1 MVTMAEKPRQTDE
14 IAEFRFSW
22 FTTFLIAYETDE
34 RKLNLRC
41 LGCRELI
48 KLDFKKPSHVRGVIE
63 FNGLYIP
70 VIDPA
75 ILLLNRPTPLNN
87 LSCILITPHRWGP
100 QQFYTAIVIE
110 DIDEIM
116 EFATSQPGIGPLRDI
131 SVNMRFVLDMHK
143 NSGMES
149 WLYENHQ
156 LLEAC
161 RRQCQPVDSEIREE
175 LFEQDCIA
183 FTHTCSEESL
193 DI

>member
-1 MVTMAEKPRQTDE
+1 MVTMMEKPRQTDT
-14 IAEFRFSW
+14 ITQFRYSW
-22 FTTFLIAYETDE
+22 FTTFLIAYQADE

-48 KLDFKKPSHVRGVIE
+48 KLDFKKPSHIRGVIE
-63 FNGLYIP
+63 FNGLYVP

-87 LSCILITPHRWGP
+87 LSCILITPHRWEH
-100 QQFYTAIVIE
+100 QQFYTGIVIE

-116 EFATSQPGIGPLRDI
+116 EFATSEPGIGPLRDI
-131 SVNMRFVLDMHK
+131 SVNIRFVLDMRK
-143 NSGMES
+143 NAGMES

-156 LLEAC
+156 ILETC
-161 RRQCQPVDSEIREE
+161 RREYQPLGCE
-175 LFEQDCIA
+175 LGDELQQQGYIDFKQS
-183 FTHTCSEESL
+183 CSEESL

>member
-1 MVTMAEKPRQTDE
+1 MVTIAEKPRQADE
-14 IAEFRFSW
+14 VAEFRYSW

-41 LGCRELI
+41 LGCRELV
-48 KLDFKKPSHVRGVIE
+48 KLDFKRPSHIRGVIE
-63 FNGLYIP
+63 FNGLYVP

-87 LSCILITPHRWGP
+87 LSCILIIPHRWGT

-116 EFATSQPGIGPLRDI
+116 EFATSQPGIGPLRET

-143 NSGMES
+143 NSGMDS

-156 LLEAC
+156 ILEAC
-161 RRQCQPVDSEIREE
+161 RRNSQPVDDEIGEE
-175 LFEQDCIA
+175 LPEQNYIGFARAC
-183 FTHTCSEESL
+183 CEESL